1 MHYKILSTQ
10 TITADDPAALIQ
22 YPQDLDDRSLI
33 AYTFGPGRAVD
44 VELRNTASGGG
55 AYIIPNDTALED
67 NYSSPTFMMVS
78 APIYLYAAA
87 AQSLTLTI
95 AQVIP

>member
-22 YPQDLDDRSLI
+22 YPQGLSESTLI

-55 AYIIPNDTALED
+55 AYIIPEDSALED
-67 NYSSPTFMMVS
+67 NYSTPPFMFAN
-78 APIYLYAAA
+78 APQYLYAASSQA
-87 AQSLTLTI
+87 LTLTI
-95 AQVIP
+95 ALVIP

>member
-10 TITADDPAALIQ
+10 TIIADDPAVLIQ

-33 AYTFGPGRAVD
+33 TYTFGPGRAVD
-44 VELRNTASGGG
+44 VELRNTAAGDG

-67 NYSSPTFMMVS
+67 NYSSPTFMRAT

-87 AQSLTLTI
+87 SQSLTLTI
-95 AQVIP
+95 SQVIP